1 MPKENN
7 KMQVD
12 IDTLKK
18 QNVNDLLSIKEL
30 YSKLKEVEEKIT
42 QIKYI
47 DNTLVKKLKK
57 EYEKLKKDYESLKCV
72 ILDEN
77 IQFKLTNDI
86 KTINSQLDH
95 IENKQ
100 YVTPEEFGAN
110 VNNSD
115 NTEQLNNMFLFAKNK
130 NVSVKLPPDKKFS
143 FTSIVETNGVN
154 IEGYNITSVLEG
166 SLYLGSGQTIKNMT
180 LKGSLVANKSI
191 YKNVKL
197 INCNFIGKTTT
208 FLNVND
214 RVLEGLLIDNC
225 EISGYTYGID
235 LVNKGTESAHV
246 TDINIKNSYFHDNK
260 NMNVQII
267 NRYSVSNP
275 THGIKNII
283 IEDNIFIGVANA
295 SKDSQ
300 INVSLDD
307 DPTKLLSDNI
317 EVRNNV
323 FKDGYF
329 SFENAGM
336 INLKLYNNKIGKLAL
351 SNING
356 AEVKNN
362 IINSNSYCYGDN
374 VIFENNIVNA
384 TYDFNICDNLKITRN
399 DFEKLNLNNC
409 SGIIEGNYI
418 FSSDT
423 ATKVNISSTPQS
435 KSLTFTNNTINYNE
449 GAYDEVSI
457 SGNNIGKV
465 ICNNNFDKFKRKVNL
480 RGCSHS
486 RIINK
491 NSFYIYGYSTN
502 SQTPAIITVKYAS
515 RKNNTPV
522 GGMFNLIL
530 GTYNQVA
537 SIPIIQNIVGTI
549 TPTVVYDSTEK
560 RFTVTIGVS
569 GTDFNGEFFGE
580 VSIIT
585 TTNTSRTYTID
596 EKII

>member
-1 MPKENN
+1 MPDIN
-7 KMQVD
+7 KHEVD
-12 IDTLKK
+12 IENLFK
-18 QNVNDLLSIKEL
+18 QNVNDLASIKEL
-30 YSKLKEVEEKIT
+30 YKRIEELGEKIT

-47 DNTLVKKLKK
+47 DSTLAKKLKK
-57 EYEKLKKDYESLKCV
+57 EYENLKRQ

-77 IQFKLTNDI
+77 IQIELSNKILEVNNN
-86 KTINSQLDH
+86 INEISTQLVY
-95 IENKQ
+95 IGNKQ

-130 NVSVKLPPDKKFS
+130 NVSVKIPPNKKFS
-143 FTSIVETNGVN
+143 FASIVETNGVN
-154 IEGYNITSVLEG
+154 IEGHNKTSVLEG
-166 SLYLGSGQTIKNMT
+166 SLYLGSNQTIENMT
-180 LKGSLVANKSI
+180 LKGRLVTNKSI

-197 INCNFIGKTTT
+197 INCNFIGNAIT

-225 EISGYTYGID
+225 EISSYTYGID
-235 LVNKGTESAHV
+235 LVNKGTENSHV
-246 TDINIKNSYFHDNK
+246 TDIIIKNSYFHDNE

-267 NRYSVSNP
+267 NRYSDSNP
-275 THGIKNII
+275 TYGVKNVI
-283 IEDNIFIGVANA
+283 IEDNIFVGVANA
-295 SKDSQ
+295 NEDSQ

-323 FKDGYF
+323 FKGGYF

-336 INLKLYNNKIGKLAL
+336 INLKLYNNKIDKLAL
-351 SNING
+351 SNIKG
-356 AEVKNN
+356 IEVKNN
-362 IINSNSYCYGDN
+362 IINSNSYCYGDD

-384 TYDFNICDNLKITRN
+384 TYDFNNCDNLKITRN
-399 DFEKLNLNNC
+399 DFEKLNLNTC

-418 FSSDT
+418 FSNDT

-457 SGNNIGKV
+457 SSNNIGKV
-465 ICNNNFDKFKRKVNL
+465 ICDINFDKFKRKVNL
-480 RGCSHS
+480 RACSQS

-502 SQTPAIITVKYAS
+502 SQTPTIITVKYAS
-515 RKNNTPV
+515 RKNNGSI

-530 GTYNQVA
+530 GTYDQVA
-537 SIPIIQNIVGTI
+537 TMPAIQNIAGTI
-549 TPTVVYDSTEK
+549 TPTIVYDSTEN

-580 VSIIT
+580 VTIIT
-585 TTNTSRTYTID
+585 TTNTSKTYTID